1 MSKPKGAVVMDN
13 IEKALQDLA
22 KALQNNDTVQRVKV
36 TITLE
41 KPKPSKAKPESK

>member
-1 MSKPKGAVVMDN
+1 MENQV

-22 KALQNNDTVQRVKV
+22 KALSGNDAVQQVKV